1 MTPLPVFADQ
11 FAWSIVLIN
20 TMHGGG
26 YPSSFLT
33 SPLPVKAAGLT
44 TSSETASG
52 NEIFS
57 INLYN
62 PRLKKDFL
70 TPGSGHMLHEPGP
83 DLRAH
88 NPADAEQ
95 KSGPIVHVGQLVV
108 CNESGYRYHENS
120 EKRGAHGFSGL

>member
-26 YPSSFLT
+26 YPSSLT
-33 SPLPVKAAGLT
+33 PPLPVKAAGLT

-62 PRLKKDFL
+62 PRLTKDFL
-70 TPGSGHMLHEPGP
+70 TPGILYPTQQLYICLPNSCKSKNNVRHEQ
-83 DLRAH
+83 
-88 NPADAEQ
+88 Q
-95 KSGPIVHVGQLVV
+95 KWS
-108 CNESGYRYHENS
+108 
-120 EKRGAHGFSGL
+120 